1 MVQNMKGYLPL
12 FASNILLNYIEED
25 TTELRDDTSYVIAEK
40 SDVDKDQTPNNYRVL
55 ESYPRIR
62 DIILNKFKIA
72 ANEFLGVGEQ
82 EFIVTTSWL
91 TKTEPGTDS
100 QFHSHKNSYYSGGY
114 YYDTYTDDMGGI
126 DFDSPIEHLKSY
138 HLPPE
143 QIHMTNAMTWSLPV
157 QENILLFFPSYL
169 KHKVAMNKSDKNRR
183 SLAFN
188 IVPVGFY
195 GDADSAFDTDWIPR

>member
-1 MVQNMKGYLPL
+1 MKGYLPL

-100 QFHSHKNSYYSGGY
+100 QFHSHKNSYYSGVY

-183 SLAFN
+183 SLAL
-188 IVPVGFY
+188 I
-195 GDADSAFDTDWIPR
+195 

>member
-100 QFHSHKNSYYSGGY
+100 QFHSHKNSYYSGVY

-126 DFDSPIEHLKSY
+126 DFDSPRVSQKISPK
-138 HLPPE
+138 
-143 QIHMTNAMTWSLPV
+143 
-157 QENILLFFPSYL
+157 ILFI
-169 KHKVAMNKSDKNRR
+169 N
-183 SLAFN
+183 
-188 IVPVGFY
+188 
-195 GDADSAFDTDWIPR
+195 